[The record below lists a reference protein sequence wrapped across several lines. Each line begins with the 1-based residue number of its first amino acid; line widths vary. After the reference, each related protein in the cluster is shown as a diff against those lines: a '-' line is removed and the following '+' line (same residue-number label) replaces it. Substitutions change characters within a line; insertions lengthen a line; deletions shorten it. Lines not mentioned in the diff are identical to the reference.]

1 MITSSNYHTT
11 VKNIDFKS
19 APDAIQNMHS
29 KFDLMNKYYGK
40 NDGITEALNVYFE
53 KLNAWASKT
62 PTEKPTKA
70 PKKAALP
77 KGVYMVHG
85 KKVDMRRVKLPSNH
99 PLNILDTESNQ
110 FKEALQ
116 EYVDA
121 KSKPKAPKPIKA
133 KTAKASKAVKAKST
147 RLPKP
152 KFKAGDLVKV
162 RLKGWVMVVDKVE
175 EYNKQS
181 KGYRYFIENT
191 TKGTGNGNV
200 GSYWAHELKLYIPMK
215 RKAVKKKVA
224 PRKAA
229 PKVVA
234 PKPVKS
240 SKVRT
245 PELVLIRGFMA
256 LNKKS
261 ISIKSFET
269 KLAATKHLE
278 TVNHKPLID
287 EIKSKLQAAISA
299 AKDDSNCNGRITA
312 TISPDFLKKCK
323 ETLANAKELLRVSY
337 IGGVSKKKFVRKPSR
352 VDDLLLLDEIKGRAS
367 KKKAIKKKRK

>member
-11 VKNIDFKS
+11 VKNLDFKS

-53 KLNAWASKT
+53 KLNAWAKGSISKSDQRII
-62 PTEKPTKA
+62 EKANTATHYERADNDEPEITNVKDARKA
-70 PKKAALP
+70 LREPKPRAKKSPKA
-77 KGVYMVHG
+77 
-85 KKVDMRRVKLPSNH
+85 
-99 PLNILDTESNQ
+99 NII
-110 FKEALQ
+110 A
-116 EYVDA
+116 
-121 KSKPKAPKPIKA
+121 KPKTTKPIKA
-133 KTAKASKAVKAKST
+133 KSVKAPKVVKAKST

-152 KFKAGDLVKV
+152 KFKTGDLVKV

-200 GSYWAHELKLYIPMK
+200 GSYWAHELKLYVPMK
-215 RKAVKKKVA
+215 RKVVKKKVA
-224 PRKAA
+224 PSKAA
-229 PKVVA
+229 PKAVA

-323 ETLANAKELLRVSY
+323 ETLSNAKELLRVSY
-337 IGGVSKKKFVRKPSR
+337 IGGVSKKKFVCKPSR
-352 VDDLLLLDEIKGRAS
+352 VDDLLLLDEIKGRAI
-367 KKKAIKKKRK
+367 KKKAIKKKRKTVKK

>member
-1 MITSSNYHTT
+1 MITSSNYHTS
-11 VKNIDFKS
+11 VKNLDFKS

-40 NDGITEALNVYFE
+40 NDGITDALNVYLE
-53 KLNAWASKT
+53 KLNKWANTSENKLEVKT
-62 PTEKPTKA
+62 
-70 PKKAALP
+70 
-77 KGVYMVHG
+77 
-85 KKVDMRRVKLPSNH
+85 KVQP
-99 PLNILDTESNQ
+99 
-110 FKEALQ
+110 
-116 EYVDA
+116 
-121 KSKPKAPKPIKA
+121 KPKAAKTRKEPKAIKA
-133 KTAKASKAVKAKST
+133 KPAKQIK
-147 RLPKP
+147 LPKP
-152 KFKAGDLVKV
+152 KFEAGDLVKV
-162 RLKGWVMVVDKVE
+162 RLKGWVMVVEKVE

-200 GSYWAHELKLYIPMK
+200 GSYWAHELKLYVPMK

-224 PRKAA
+224 PRRAA
-229 PKVVA
+229 PKAVA
-234 PKPVKS
+234 TKPVKS

-287 EIKSKLQAAISA
+287 EIKSKLQTAISS

-323 ETLANAKELLRVSY
+323 ETLSNAKELLRVSY
-337 IGGVSKKKFVRKPSR
+337 IGGV
-352 VDDLLLLDEIKGRAS
+352 
-367 KKKAIKKKRK
+367 